1 MHRLT
6 KPMLARCLSAS
17 LLGFDAIPVTVEV
30 DLAPGLPGL
39 QLVGLPDA
47 AIQESRERVRAALR
61 NSGFR
66 GPLVRVV
73 VNLAPADLRK
83 EGPCFDLPIALALL
97 VASGQLDAPV
107 LRGLWCA
114 GELGLDGSIRPCRGI
129 LAIACRAA
137 EQKARALVVAAD
149 DAAEAGLVDDLTV
162 VSATTLHDL
171 VESLKAGGELSAN
184 RLAKASTL
192 ATPSTPITTSPN
204 TSAPNTSAPNTA
216 PASAPIAKLPGQR
229 LARQGLALAAAGGHH
244 LLLVGPPGCG
254 KTQLAHQLPALLPPL
269 EKQESLEIT
278 RLHSIAGL
286 TRGHGQLIRTRPFR
300 SPHHTSTSAALLGGG
315 AYPRPGELSLA
326 HGGVLFLDEMAEFPR
341 SLLDQLRQPLE
352 EGVIWL
358 SRSRQRCRFPSRVTL
373 VAATN
378 PCPCGW
384 AGDPR
389 CTCSELKR
397 KRYWS
402 RLSGPLL
409 DRLDLQLKMDVPAAD
424 NLRRCFSQEET
435 DLEPCLDAATIQQ
448 ARQRMMERN
457 PDQGTNRDLDA
468 KALYECGQFS
478 PDTIDRWDAVIQ
490 ARRLS
495 LRSGLR
501 LLRVARSV
509 ADLRA
514 SATVEVAD
522 LASALCFRS
531 FDLEQS

>member
-1 MHRLT
+1 
-6 KPMLARCLSAS
+6 MLARCLSAS

-137 EQKARALVVAAD
+137 EQKARALVVAND
-149 DAAEAGLVDDLTV
+149 DAAEASLVDGLTV
-162 VSATTLHDL
+162 VSATTLRDL
-171 VESLKAGGELSAN
+171 VEGLKAGGERSAN
-184 RLAKASTL
+184 RLARASTL
-192 ATPSTPITTSPN
+192 ATPSAPLPPSPSTT
-204 TSAPNTSAPNTA
+204 
-216 PASAPIAKLPGQR
+216 PASTPIAKLPGQR

-254 KTQLAHQLPALLPPL
+254 KTRLAHQLPALLPPL

-409 DRLDLQLKMDVPAAD
+409 DRLDLQLKLDVPAAD
-424 NLRRCFSQEET
+424 NLRRCFGQEAT
-435 DLEPCLDAATIQQ
+435 DLEPDLDAATIQQ
-448 ARQRMMERN
+448 ARARMRDRN
-457 PDQGTNRDLDA
+457 PDQATNRDLDA

-478 PDTIDRWDAVIQ
+478 CDTIDRWDAVIQ
-490 ARRLS
+490 TRRLS

-501 LLRVARSV
+501 LLRVARSI

-514 SATVEVAD
+514 SETVEVAD

>member
-1 MHRLT
+1 
-6 KPMLARCLSAS
+6 MLARCLSAS

-97 VASGQLDAPV
+97 VASGQLDATV

-129 LAIACRAA
+129 LAIACQAA
-137 EQKARALVVAAD
+137 EQKARGLVVAGE
-149 DAAEAGLVDDLTV
+149 DAAEASLVDDLTV
-162 VSATTLHDL
+162 ISANTLHDL
-171 VESLKAGGELSAN
+171 VKSLKVSRELGENHPS
-184 RLAKASTL
+184 KASML
-192 ATPSTPITTSPN
+192 GTPSAPPPPPTSSSSPNGSSPN
-204 TSAPNTSAPNTA
+204 TPLAH
-216 PASAPIAKLPGQR
+216 LPGQR
-229 LARQGLALAAAGGHH
+229 VARQGLALAAAGGHH

-254 KTQLAHQLPALLPPL
+254 KTHLAHQLPALLPPL
-269 EKQESLEIT
+269 KRQESLEIT

-300 SPHHTSTSAALLGGG
+300 SPHHTTTSAALLGGG
-315 AYPRPGELSLA
+315 AHPRPGELSLA

-352 EGVIWL
+352 EGAIWL

-397 KRYWS
+397 RRYWN

-409 DRLDLQLKMDVPAAD
+409 DRLDLQLKLEVPAAD
-424 NLRRCFSQEET
+424 NLRHCFGEDAT
-435 DLEPCLDAATIQQ
+435 DLEPRLNAETILQ
-448 ARQRMMERN
+448 ARERMMERN
-457 PDQGTNRDLDA
+457 PDQRTNRDLDA
-468 KALYECGQFS
+468 KALYESGQFS
-478 PDTIDRWDAVIQ
+478 AETIDRWEAVVH

-514 SATVEVAD
+514 SESVDVAD

>member
-1 MHRLT
+1 MDR
-6 KPMLARCLSAS
+6 
-17 LLGFDAIPVTVEV
+17 
-30 DLAPGLPGL
+30 
-39 QLVGLPDA
+39 
-47 AIQESRERVRAALR
+47 
-61 NSGFR
+61 
-66 GPLVRVV
+66 
-73 VNLAPADLRK
+73 
-83 EGPCFDLPIALALL
+83 
-97 VASGQLDAPV
+97 
-107 LRGLWCA
+107 
-114 GELGLDGSIRPCRGI
+114 SIRPCH
-129 LAIACRAA
+129 LSLIARRAG
-137 EQKARALVVAAD
+137 QKARALVVAAD

-192 ATPSTPITTSPN
+192 ATPSTPIPTSPN
-204 TSAPNTSAPNTA
+204 TSSPNTSAPNTA

-326 HGGVLFLDEMAEFPR
+326 HGGVLFLDELAEFPR
-341 SLLDQLRQPLE
+341 PLLDQLRQPLE
-352 EGVIWL
+352 EVVIWL
-358 SRSRQRCRFPSRVTL
+358 SRARQRCRFPSRVTL

-397 KRYWS
+397 KR
-402 RLSGPLL
+402 SG
-409 DRLDLQLKMDVPAAD
+409 VAYPA
-424 NLRRCFSQEET
+424 
-435 DLEPCLDAATIQQ
+435 PCWTGWIF
-448 ARQRMMERN
+448 N
-457 PDQGTNRDLDA
+457 
-468 KALYECGQFS
+468 
-478 PDTIDRWDAVIQ
+478 
-490 ARRLS
+490 
-495 LRSGLR
+495 
-501 LLRVARSV
+501 
-509 ADLRA
+509 
-514 SATVEVAD
+514 
-522 LASALCFRS
+522 
-531 FDLEQS
+531 